1 MLIKSTRSLGSS
13 APRRTIP
20 RGFSLFL
27 SSCRPPSIF
36 FLENR
41 CYSHAAAWSLRI
53 ALTNAYE
60 TSIAS
65 HYSPACSPSALDET
79 RNEPTGEVETVARCS
94 AILCEIFCW
103 LRMMFLFYI
112 LEILWILCMS
122 NYLLS
127 SKSLQIFIDSDYLFS
142 MILIAMFFFSYWQH
156 FD

>member
-1 MLIKSTRSLGSS
+1 MLIKSTRSFGGS

-41 CYSHAAAWSLRI
+41 SYSHAAARSLRI

-79 RNEPTGEVETVARCS
+79 RNQPTGEVEAVARCPLSVVRRSCIRYS
-94 AILCEIFCW
+94 ADYE
-103 LRMMFLFYI
+103 RRSYSTS
-112 LEILWILCMS
+112 LEFFEYFVCQTVYS
-122 NYLLS
+122 LS
-127 SKSLQIFIDSDYLFS
+127 SKSLQIFID
-142 MILIAMFFFSYWQH
+142 
-156 FD
+156 